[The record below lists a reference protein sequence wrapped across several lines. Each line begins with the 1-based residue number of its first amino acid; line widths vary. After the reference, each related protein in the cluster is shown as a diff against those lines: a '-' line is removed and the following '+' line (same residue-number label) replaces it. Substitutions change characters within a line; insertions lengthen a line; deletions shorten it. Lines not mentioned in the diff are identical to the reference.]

1 VQDNVLIGVG
11 DWAAEAGTRTLKGS
25 ARARRRPRPT
35 RRPKHKKP
43 VIVIQQDGTGS
54 ACDKDTVPVA
64 QHVTRSNGKK
74 AEYLRHRRIMPV
86 RDQLE
91 LAEEGRISEAL
102 MFRPCPPEPLSRT
115 RFYVLISLVIAIALI
130 FSLFTFAAHY
140 TGKGR
145 LNCTKGLIFAGTV
158 LISCFTVLSMVVA
171 RRTLQEALLAGLLE
185 FLVGFALVV
194 EIHDFM

>member
-1 VQDNVLIGVG
+1 
-11 DWAAEAGTRTLKGS
+11 
-25 ARARRRPRPT
+25 
-35 RRPKHKKP
+35 
-43 VIVIQQDGTGS
+43 
-54 ACDKDTVPVA
+54 
-64 QHVTRSNGKK
+64 
-74 AEYLRHRRIMPV
+74 MPV